1 MNHYRNLS
9 DKEIATL
16 TVYGCSAES
25 WNSIKVDEDFS
36 PKYISNVHFSGNI
49 QLGTYNSVLELAG
62 GIKKHSGIYNCQL
75 HNCVVGNDVFI
86 DKIHNYIA
94 NYHIKDNAY
103 IENTNLILTEGESTF
118 GNGTAVKVMIE
129 AGGREVSIFDHLTA
143 PLAYIQTFYRYNTLA
158 TKAINKQIEQYTFTQ
173 KSNYGTI
180 GTSARIVNCDSLRN
194 VRIGDYAVIEGASLL
209 ENGSINCNQQSPVYI
224 GSGVQCKNFIINA
237 GTTVSE
243 SSLVTNCFI
252 GEACLISK
260 QFSAIDSLFFANCQ
274 GLHGEAVS
282 IFAGPYTITHHKSTL
297 MLTAMYSFMNAG
309 SGTNFSNH
317 MYKLGPVH
325 QGITERGVKTSSN
338 SYIMWPAKIGAF
350 TVVLGKHKGNPDIS
364 DLPFSY
370 LIESDGE
377 SHLLPGINLHS
388 IGTLRDVEKWPQRD
402 NRHADSKKDSIN
414 FEFLSPYTLSKVLK
428 GLEILN
434 ELLKKHE
441 TGVNFVWHQNCK
453 LKFSSI
459 KKGIELYEMAINQF
473 IGQKIIEKID
483 ETALE
488 NKIDFNLL
496 LATNT
501 KQGEGNWIDMAGLI
515 APLSEIDKLLN
526 KISNDELNI
535 HEISNELNE
544 IHQKYNDFS
553 WNWAK
558 EILLS
563 KYGASLYGI
572 DTIILIIE
580 NWKKSI
586 LSINDLTMRDA
597 KKEFNSIS
605 KIGFGMDGNDS
616 DKQLDFELARGSFD
630 TNPFVIEVM
639 QGINRKIER
648 ANQLIDNLKTN

>member
-129 AGGREVSIFDHLTA
+129 AGGREVSVFDHLTA

-597 KKEFNSIS
+597 KKEFNGIS
-605 KIGFGMDGNDS
+605 KIGFGLDGNDS

>member
-180 GTSARIVNCDSLRN
+180 GTSTRIVNCDSLRN

-597 KKEFNSIS
+597 KKEFNGIS
-605 KIGFGMDGNDS
+605 KIGFGLDGNDS

>member
-129 AGGREVSIFDHLTA
+129 AGGREVSVFDHLTA

-180 GTSARIVNCDSLRN
+180 GTSTRIVNCDSLRN